1 MLRGRGPAERE
12 YYAPPTLM
20 RARGG
25 KRRVFELLLLA
36 LCRLYRVCIL
46 TKKELYRWTIPGVGF
61 FLNIFIF
68 LCVCVCI
75 CEIIFKNFFLFFYF
89 LRVNFSAL
97 YMVFCS
103 SDIPKIARYI
113 TRTVRRMDY
122 TLFSYSE
129 MRNNT
134 PLSIACTYRWCIIYI
149 LQLDHCIRP
158 RTSNT
163 VREIFFFYTRILLCD
178 FRRK

>member
-75 CEIIFKNFFLFFYF
+75 CEIIFKNFF
-89 LRVNFSAL
+89 FSFISYASTL
-97 YMVFCS
+97 
-103 SDIPKIARYI
+103 ARC
-113 TRTVRRMDY
+113 TWFSVRRI
-122 TLFSYSE
+122 FRKS
-129 MRNNT
+129 
-134 PLSIACTYRWCIIYI
+134 
-149 LQLDHCIRP
+149 LD
-158 RTSNT
+158 T
-163 VREIFFFYTRILLCD
+163 
-178 FRRK
+178 